1 MFDSLHEECGV
12 FGIFENQTTTVA
24 QTAYLGLCLP
34 CSTEDRRVAALP

>member
-12 FGIFENQTTTVA
+12 FGVFENQTTTV
-24 QTAYLGLCLP
+24 P